1 MHLAEQVN
9 VEISFT
15 LNETFVCDETKGCNQ
30 NT

>member
-1 MHLAEQVN
+1 MHLAEKVN

-15 LNETFVCDETKGCNQ
+15 LNETSVCDETKGCNQ